1 MTTELPRILVLGGV
15 GMIGR
20 NFVKYCVDNDLCSYI
35 RVADKSMPEISYFS
49 DEHKAAFASDIV
61 EYVQADLTR
70 DSHVDRAF
78 KVEAGPYDY
87 VFNLAGETKCSQAE
101 SVYSSK
107 CRDLVVKC
115 AKKALEVHVKMF
127 VEVSTAYVYK
137 SQTKAPATENAKLD
151 PWTLQAKYKLQ
162 AEEELRGLG
171 GLNVVFVRPVTVYG
185 PGDVGGLMP
194 RLVCAASYTQLGE
207 TMKLLWDAE
216 MRVNTVHVRDVCKAL
231 WHVAIAGTPS
241 EVYNVADK
249 SDTSQGTINQLVS
262 ELFNVETGFMGVL
275 VSNLA
280 KLRLD
285 DVVNHSNEKHMKPWS
300 DLCNAHGVTNTP
312 LSPFIDRE
320 LLCHNQLYVDGS
332 KIEGTGFTYDY
343 PHLRVDHVRA
353 IVQDAINQRIFPPVL
368 A

>member
-1 MTTELPRILVLGGV
+1 MGKP
-15 GMIGR
+15 
-20 NFVKYCVDNDLCSYI
+20 DLMCMH
-35 RVADKSMPEISYFS
+35 DS

-78 KVEAGPYDY
+78 RVEAGPYDY

-107 CRDLVVKC
+107 SPYSLDATPFLVNL

-162 AEEELRGLG
+162 A
-171 GLNVVFVRPVTVYG
+171 
-185 PGDVGGLMP
+185 
-194 RLVCAASYTQLGE
+194 
-207 TMKLLWDAE
+207 
-216 MRVNTVHVRDVCKAL
+216 
-231 WHVAIAGTPS
+231 
-241 EVYNVADK
+241 
-249 SDTSQGTINQLVS
+249 
-262 ELFNVETGFMGVL
+262 
-275 VSNLA
+275 
-280 KLRLD
+280 
-285 DVVNHSNEKHMKPWS
+285 
-300 DLCNAHGVTNTP
+300 HGVTNTP

-343 PHLRVDHVRA
+343 PHVRHGAVRETASPDASRQLRVDHVRA